1 MVTEINDQN
10 FYDET
15 RTGLVLTDFWASWC
29 GPCKMQSPVVDEMS
43 KRFSDIKFTK
53 LNTEQNQKVATELGI
68 KAIPTLLIKKDGV
81 VVDRLTGFHNKEM
94 LSEILEQYR

>member
-1 MVTEINDQN
+1 MVIEINDQN
-10 FYDET
+10 FNDET

-29 GPCKMQSPVVDEMS
+29 GPCKMQSPVVEEMS
-43 KRFSDIKFTK
+43 ERFSDIKFTK
-53 LNTEQNQKVATELGI
+53 LNTEHNQKIATELGI

>member
-1 MVTEINDQN
+1 MVIEINDQN
-10 FYDET
+10 FNDET

-29 GPCKMQSPVVDEMS
+29 GPCKMQSPVVEEMS
-43 KRFSDIKFTK
+43 ERFSDIKFIK
-53 LNTEQNQKVATELGI
+53 LNTEHNQKVATELGI